1 MSREKMPKMPG
12 QLQKLYIPHTS
23 MEHLVLVESQ
33 GLLYLS
39 HSLVVGQDRQSHE
52 DEDDTV
58 PANTKKVEI
67 NRSKIHSLATA
78 ALWHFSSSLIVKNVG
93 FFNIREKTF
102 ILQVKEYNISDSYD
116 IVFQLC
122 ILYLYVLVDLVN
134 TAWSLWY
141 PWTQAPQKI
150 TGSVS

>member
-39 HSLVVGQDRQSHE
+39 YSLVVGQGRQSHE

-78 ALWHFSSSLIVKNVG
+78 AL
-93 FFNIREKTF
+93 
-102 ILQVKEYNISDSYD
+102 
-116 IVFQLC
+116 
-122 ILYLYVLVDLVN
+122 
-134 TAWSLWY
+134 
-141 PWTQAPQKI
+141 
-150 TGSVS
+150 